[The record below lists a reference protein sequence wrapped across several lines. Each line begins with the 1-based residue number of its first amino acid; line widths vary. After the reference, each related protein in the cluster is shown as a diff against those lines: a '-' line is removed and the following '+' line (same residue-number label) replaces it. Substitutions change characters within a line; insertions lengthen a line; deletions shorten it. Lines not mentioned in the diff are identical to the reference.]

1 MAFRSLEVGRKIER
15 ITKDLSE
22 RIAAWDCVDAI
33 TIAESAQADFDD
45 PYFFVSLD
53 VFYSG
58 EVPPLDVRRK
68 VFQDAGAFESSTV
81 AMKDRFLIDGVPV
94 RIEYKDKS
102 RIDEVLTQVEK
113 NLWVFRQT
121 GTYMFYRLQTGT
133 VLFQRS
139 DWIEQTRQRLGKL
152 PDSFWRLLAAS
163 CQATMEHY
171 LSDLNAAVFRN
182 DDFFYLISRA
192 GFIKSFCSML
202 FVLNR
207 RFEPSGRK
215 LLEQIFSLPRLPEN
229 FRGRFESFITEDPE
243 FPPLRKREVAEL
255 LAKSIIPIMIQ

>member
-1 MAFRSLEVGRKIER
+1 MRKKIER

-22 RIAAWDCVDAI
+22 RIAQWDCVDVI
-33 TIAESAQADFDD
+33 TVAESILAGFDD

-53 VFYSG
+53 VFYRCAIP
-58 EVPPLDVRRK
+58 ELEVRRRT
-68 VFQDAGAFESSTV
+68 FMDAGAFESSTI

-94 RIEYKDKS
+94 RIEYKDIG
-102 RIDEVLTQVEK
+102 RIEEVFDQVEK

-121 GTYMFYRLQTGT
+121 GTYMFYRMETGN
-133 VLFQRS
+133 VLLKKS
-139 DWIEQTRQRLGKL
+139 EWIDDTRERMKKL
-152 PDSFWRLLAAS
+152 PDSFWKQLAES

-182 DDFFYLISRA
+182 DDFFYLISQA

-207 RFEPSGRK
+207 RFEPSGRM
-215 LLEQIFSLPRLPEN
+215 LLEQIFSLPELPEN
-229 FRGRFESFITEDPE
+229 FKGRFRSFISEDPE
-243 FPPLRKREVAEL
+243 FPPTRKREVAEL
-255 LAKSIIPIMIQ
+255 LAKSIIPMIR